1 MRIKNALVYEE
12 NGKFKKRDVCVTG
25 DLFASYA
32 AGEEIDAQGLYL
44 IPGLI
49 DMHIHGAVGKDFSDG
64 DVDGLHKICEYEA
77 SNGVTTIVPTTMS
90 MAKED
95 LVDIMSNVVPETVEV
110 DITKMFAP
118 SKTGAKIAGINM
130 EGPFINPVKKGAQ
143 NEENIIKPD
152 IELFRQLDEL
162 THGMIKLVDVAPEIE
177 GAEELIR
184 EISKTTKVSLAHTD
198 ATYDEAL
205 KAFSWGASH
214 VTHLYNAMKPFDHRE
229 PGLVGAAVDNDN
241 VVVELIADGVHVA
254 PSMIRTTYKM
264 FDAKRIALISDSMRA
279 TGISDGEYSLGGQK
293 VIVSGNKATLE
304 NGTIAGSVTNLFECV
319 KYAVNE
325 AGIPLET
332 ALASATMVPARELG
346 IYDMVGSITVGKKA
360 DFVLIDKDLNIK
372 EVYVG
377 GRKIR

>member
-49 DMHIHGAVGKDFSDG
+49 DIHIHGAVGKDFSDG
-64 DVDGLHKICEYEA
+64 DADGLHKICEYEA
-77 SNGVTTIVPTTMS
+77 LNGVTTIVPTTMS
-90 MAKED
+90 LAKGD
-95 LVDIMSNVVPETVEV
+95 LVNIMSNVVPETVEV

-214 VTHLYNAMKPFDHRE
+214 VTHLYNAMKPFNHRE
-229 PGLVGAAVDNDN
+229 PGLVGAAVDNDK

-279 TGISDGEYSLGGQK
+279 AGISDGEYSLGGQK
-293 VIVSGNKATLE
+293 VIVSGNKATLG

-325 AGIPLET
+325 AGIPLEM